1 MSRIMTWRAGRWRIG
16 TGVLLWAVAAAVQ
29 AQQSDQTLMRYP
41 TLHGG
46 TIVFVAHDNL
56 WSVPRAG
63 GVASRLTSD
72 PGNDVLP
79 RFSPDGQWIAFTGEY
94 QGNRDVYVIPAAGG
108 PVRRV
113 TFTSDV
119 VPAAPLRW
127 GPDNMVVTWTP
138 DSKNIVF
145 LSRRD
150 SWNSWY
156 GNLFEVP
163 ATGGLPTELPLDR
176 GGFLSY
182 GPNGHEIAYNRIMR
196 NFRTWKRYTGGLAQ
210 NIDIY
215 DFDTRKLRRV
225 TDWPGTETF
234 PMWYGKSIYFLSDHG
249 PERRENI
256 WVYDTDT
263 HTFRQITHF
272 TDYDVDFPSLGRGG
286 SDGAGIVFQEGGSL
300 YVLDV
305 PSATL
310 HRLAVTVPD
319 DGSRTGPQWVNAGK
333 LIRDRD
339 MAQDVDFSL
348 APSGA
353 RGAFSARGDIFT
365 IPAEHG
371 DTRDLTETS
380 GADEDHPTWSPDG
393 KTVAYTTDG
402 PGEQQ
407 IAIRPAQG
415 GPETLLTH
423 FQKGYFY
430 TPQWSPDGRNLAF
443 SDGEHRLWY
452 VSATGG
458 APQLIAEDRFNE
470 IHDYSWSPDGLWLAY
485 SITGENQ
492 QSNIWL
498 YSLKTHHATR
508 ISDPLSND
516 FMPAFDR
523 AGKYLFF
530 VSTRHENPTFSQ
542 SEFNIATLKMTGI
555 YAATLRS
562 DEPSPFAPRSDE
574 GAVKAGAPAGHPAR
588 GQAGPGKDPGK
599 DRGKDHG
606 EPGAQSA
613 AEEWKPAA
621 TAPIRID
628 LEGLMQRAVPL
639 PIAPANIAAISVRG
653 DKVFYMTTPSQMID
667 GPLPGEESALH
678 VFDMGKR
685 KDQKVVEDLSAYAL
699 SADGKKVLYELKDA
713 YFIADA
719 APGEAA
725 EKSRKQLD
733 LGHMRV
739 RVLPTAEWAEMFAN
753 AWRLERDLF
762 VNKEMNGVDWNA
774 VHASYGRLLPLV
786 GSRSDLN
793 YLIGEMLGELSNS
806 HTYVGGGDDIPPD
819 ERVPTAFL
827 GADFSLDGASGRYRL
842 AKIYRGDNTRDKY
855 RSPLSA
861 PGLDVRAGAYLLAI
875 DGVELRAP
883 TDPESLLVGKQGQTI
898 RLTLADSPRG
908 KRRVIT
914 VMPVKTELSLREHAW
929 IKHNRDLVNRLSD
942 GKVAYIYLSD
952 MEALGMEQFIRQFYG
967 QLEKRALI
975 VDDRFNGG
983 GFIDQIVLER
993 LRRVLVGLSTDRE
1006 WARIPIPQQLI
1017 DGPKVCLINHYSASD
1032 GDIFPYFFRKYG
1044 LGPLIGTRTWGGV
1057 RGIRGE
1063 WMLLDGGYITIPED
1077 ALYGLHSQW
1086 IIENHGVAPDME
1098 MDTSP
1103 GELLAGHDAQLETAV
1118 TYLLGKLKAHA
1129 GGLPPPP
1136 APLPAYPPGPG

>member
-1 MSRIMTWRAGRWRIG
+1 MRPITITTRRSGGCRL
-16 TGVLLWAVAAAVQ
+16 GVLVLLVAVAANAQ
-29 AQQSDQTLMRYP
+29 AQPSDHTLMRYP
-41 TLHGG
+41 TLHGD

-56 WSVPRAG
+56 WSVPRSG
-63 GVASRLTSD
+63 GVASRLTTD

-79 RFSPDGQWIAFTGEY
+79 RFSPDGKWIAFTGEY
-94 QGNRDVYVIPAAGG
+94 QGNRDVYIIPAAGG
-108 PVRRV
+108 PVRRL

-145 LSRRD
+145 LSRRH

-163 ATGGLPTELPLDR
+163 ATGGLAVELPLDR
-176 GGFLSY
+176 GGFLTY
-182 GPNGHEIAYNRIMR
+182 GPNGHQIAYNRIMR

-215 DFDTRKLRRV
+215 DFDTHKLERV

-249 PERRENI
+249 ADQRENI

-263 HTFRQITHF
+263 HAFRQITHF
-272 TDYDVDFPSLGRGG
+272 TDYDIDFPSLGTGG
-286 SDGAGIVFQEGGSL
+286 SEGAGIVFQQGGNL
-300 YVLDV
+300 YLLDV
-305 PSATL
+305 PSGTL
-310 HRLAVTVPD
+310 HRLSVIVPD
-319 DGSRTGPQWVNAGK
+319 DGSRTGPQWVDAGK
-333 LIRDRD
+333 LLRDRD
-339 MAQDVDFSL
+339 MAQDVDFSI
-348 APSGA
+348 APNGA

-371 DTRDLTETS
+371 DTRDLTDTS
-380 GADEDHPTWSPDG
+380 NADEDHPTWSPDG
-393 KTVAYTTDG
+393 KTLAYTTDAS
-402 PGEQQ
+402 GEQQ
-407 IAIRPAQG
+407 IAVRPALG
-415 GPETLLTH
+415 GPETQLTH

-430 TPQWSPDGRNLAF
+430 TPKWSPDGRYLAF
-443 SDGEHRLWY
+443 SDGEHQLWY
-452 VSATGG
+452 EPAAGG
-458 APQLIAEDRFNE
+458 APQLVAVDRYNE
-470 IHDYSWSPDGLWLAY
+470 IHDYTWSPDGLWLAY
-485 SITGENQ
+485 SVTGENQ

-498 YSLKTHHATR
+498 YSLKTRQATR
-508 ISDPLSND
+508 VSDPLSND

-530 VSTRHENPTFSQ
+530 VSTRHENPTLSQ

-555 YAATLRS
+555 YVATLRS

-574 GAVKAGAPAGHPAR
+574 GAVGGAPAGASAEPPAR
-588 GQAGPGKDPGK
+588 GKAAHGKGAGAGKAG
-599 DRGKDHG
+599 G
-606 EPGAQSA
+606 Q
-613 AEEWKPAA
+613 EWKPTA
-621 TAPIRID
+621 TAPIRIELD
-628 LEGLMQRAVPL
+628 GLMRRAVPL
-639 PIAPANIAAISVRG
+639 PIAPANIAAITVRG
-653 DKVFYMTTPSQMID
+653 DKVFYMTTPSQMIE
-667 GPLPGEESALH
+667 GPMPGEQAALQ
-678 VFDMGKR
+678 VFDLGKR
-685 KDQKVVEDLSAYAL
+685 KDEKVVEGLSAYAL
-699 SADGKKVLYELKDA
+699 SADGKKVLYELKSA
-713 YFIADA
+713 YYIADA

-733 LGHMRV
+733 LGHMR
-739 RVLPTAEWAEMFAN
+739 RRTLPTQEWAEMFEN

-762 VNKEMNGVDWNA
+762 VNNAMNGVDWNA
-774 VHASYGRLLPLV
+774 VHASYAKLLPLV

-793 YLIGEMLGELSNS
+793 YLIGEMIGELSNS

-819 ERVPTAFL
+819 QRVPTAFL
-827 GADFSLDGASGRYRL
+827 GADFSLDRASDRYRL
-842 AKIYRGDNTRDKY
+842 AKIYPGDNTRDQY
-855 RSPLSA
+855 RSPLTA
-861 PGLDVRAGAYLLAI
+861 PGLNVHTGDYLLAV

-883 TDPESLLVGKQGQTI
+883 TDPYSLLVGKQGQTI
-898 RLTLADSPRG
+898 QLTVAPSPDG
-908 KRRVIT
+908 KRRT
-914 VMPVKTELSLREHAW
+914 VTVKPVATELSLREHAW
-929 IKHNRDLVNRLSD
+929 IQHNRDLVDRLSG
-942 GKVAYIYLSD
+942 GKIAYIYLSD

-967 QLEKRALI
+967 QLDKRALI

-1006 WARIPIPQQLI
+1006 WARTPIPQQLI
-1017 DGPKVCLINHYSASD
+1017 NGPKVCLLNHYSASD

-1044 LGPLIGTRTWGGV
+1044 LGPLIGTRSWGGV

-1086 IIENHGVAPDME
+1086 IIENHGVAPDQE
-1098 MDTSP
+1098 VHTSP
-1103 GELLAGHDAQLETAV
+1103 GELLAGHDAQLEAAV
-1118 TYLLGKLKAHA
+1118 SYLMGQLKQHP

-1136 APLPAYPPGPG
+1136 PRVPAYPPGPG